1 MGIRKK
7 LLPFVMAAVLAFTTA
22 GTGFAEEVLVET
34 EEESGAG
41 EAVVPED
48 SLEEESDITA
58 AQEDLQD
65 GGADIAVAQEDLQEG
80 GSDISAM
87 QDYPPENESGIDALQ
102 DEETQ
107 IGIDGEDTFSL
118 EEGISV
124 EEIQVVETKDYMI
137 NDEVY
142 ILDEEITD
150 SVEKSGYASY
160 AAPSMMRTF
169 SATQYTDS
177 FGAQLNEESKCIYDA
192 LVSAFVIQRS
202 SEDISVR

>member
-34 EEESGAG
+34 EEESGAT
-41 EAVVPED
+41 EAVALED
-48 SLEEESDITA
+48 SLEEGSDITV
-58 AQEDLQD
+58 AQDDLPE
-65 GGADIAVAQEDLQEG
+65 GESGIAVA
-80 GSDISAM
+80 
-87 QDYPPENESGIDALQ
+87 Q

-107 IGIDGEDTFSL
+107 SGIDEADTFSL

-202 SEDISVR
+202 S